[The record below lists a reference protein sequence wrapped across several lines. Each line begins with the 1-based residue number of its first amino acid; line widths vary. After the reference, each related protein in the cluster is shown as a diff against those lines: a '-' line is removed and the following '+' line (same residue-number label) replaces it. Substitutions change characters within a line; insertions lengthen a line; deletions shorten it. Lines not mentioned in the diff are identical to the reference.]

1 MTPASHPAPD
11 RYTVV
16 LRPGPPGVQDAKGH
30 DAVVRT
36 AQVEATGATGVSG
49 YPRYEGEGVQA
60 EIDPESR
67 AVEAVTV
74 DGEEL
79 PYGWTAQLA
88 DDDPGPRR
96 T

>member
-16 LRPGPPGVQDAKGH
+16 LRPGPPGIQDAKGH

-36 AQVEATGATGVSG
+36 ARVEATGATGVSG

-88 DDDPGPRR
+88 ADDPDRRR

>member
-1 MTPASHPAPD
+1 MTAAPPPVPD

-30 DAVVRT
+30 AAVLRT
-36 AQVEATGATGVSG
+36 ARVEATGATGVSG
-49 YPRYEGEGVQA
+49 YPCFEGEGVQA

-79 PYGWTAQLA
+79 PYGWIAQLA
-88 DDDPGPRR
+88 DDDPRRPR

>member
-1 MTPASHPAPD
+1 MTPAARPAPD

-16 LRPGPPGVQDAKGH
+16 LRPGPPGAAQDAKGH
-30 DAVVRT
+30 DAVLRT
-36 AQVEATGATGVSG
+36 ARVEATGATGVSG
-49 YPRYEGEGVQA
+49 YPRYQGEGIQA

-79 PYGWTAQLA
+79 PYGWIAQLA
-88 DDDPGPRR
+88 D
-96 T
+96 

>member
-1 MTPASHPAPD
+1 MTPASHPVPD

-30 DAVVRT
+30 DAVLRT
-36 AQVEATGATGVSG
+36 ARVAATGATGVSG
-49 YPRYEGEGVQA
+49 YPYYEGEGVRA

-79 PYGWTAQLA
+79 PYGWIAQLA
-88 DDDPGPRR
+88 DDAPDIRR

>member
-1 MTPASHPAPD
+1 MNPAARPAPD

-16 LRPGPPGVQDAKGH
+16 LRPGPPGARDAKGH
-30 DAVVRT
+30 DPVLRT
-36 AQVEATGATGVSG
+36 ARVEATGSIGVSG
-49 YPRYEGEGVQA
+49 YPRYEGEGIQA

-79 PYGWTAQLA
+79 PYGWIAQLA
-88 DDDPGPRR
+88 D
-96 T
+96 

>member
-1 MTPASHPAPD
+1 MTPASHPVPD

-30 DAVVRT
+30 DAVLRT
-36 AQVEATGATGVSG
+36 AQVDATGATGVSG
-49 YPRYEGEGVQA
+49 YPCYEGEGVRA

-79 PYGWTAQLA
+79 PYGWIAQLA
-88 DDDPGPRR
+88 DDDPGRR
-96 T
+96 RS